1 MTSVEGDD
9 LHNKIIAEIL
19 KICTD
24 GCTEQSIMEQT
35 RLSHDLLRRTMAEIL
50 DRELMHYIEVHG
62 KYITTD
68 KGYVFLKKSR

>member
-1 MTSVEGDD
+1 MTSIEGDD

-35 RLSHDLLRRTMAEIL
+35 GLSHDLLRRTMAEIL
-50 DRELMHYIEVHG
+50 DRELIHYIEVHG
-62 KYITTD
+62 MYITTD

>member
-9 LHNKIIAEIL
+9 LHNKIIVEIL

-50 DRELMHYIEVHG
+50 DRELIHYIEVRG
-62 KYITTD
+62 MYITTD

>member
-9 LHNKIIAEIL
+9 LHNKIIADIL

-35 RLSHDLLRRTMAEIL
+35 GLSHDLLRRTMAEIL
-50 DRELMHYIEVHG
+50 DRELY
-62 KYITTD
+62 
-68 KGYVFLKKSR
+68 LS